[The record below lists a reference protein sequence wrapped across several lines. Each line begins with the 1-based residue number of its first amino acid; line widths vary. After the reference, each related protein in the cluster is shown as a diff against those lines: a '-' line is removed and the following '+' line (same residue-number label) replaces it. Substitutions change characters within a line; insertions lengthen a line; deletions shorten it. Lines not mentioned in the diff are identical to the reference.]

1 MRRGARASIMYIMH
15 VNGCR
20 REEAREGRE
29 NWAEAASVYLA
40 GITFEKK
47 KAELLMGRR
56 GWLLIDNLF
65 GWRNFKLK
73 MNLKLKSKLHKS
85 WRDIIKF
92 YLHLFTKKRLIV
104 CAQYFMIFCSKKVE
118 EQQKREKDYR
128 HIGKRCRHQTAHA
141 PMRQQCT
148 LRMHQW
154 KRKACAH
161 APIKKSEAPCPL
173 PTIRPDVQEKCTL
186 EYVNGFVNGCYLII
200 ITSRLIIN

>member
-104 CAQYFMIFCSKKVE
+104 CAQYLKTTDILASGAGIKL
-118 EQQKREKDYR
+118 R
-128 HIGKRCRHQTAHA
+128 
-141 PMRQQCT
+141 MRQ
-148 LRMHQW
+148 W
-154 KRKACAH
+154 E
-161 APIKKSEAPCPL
+161 SNAPCAC
-173 PTIRPDVQEKCTL
+173 TNKIEKL
-186 EYVNGFVNGCYLII
+186 V
-200 ITSRLIIN
+200 RMRQ